1 MNVKMMNSN
10 FRGIIRGLSRAQV
23 HGSSGIPHAAT
34 RRLRQ
39 YSSLNSSNANT
50 PGSDHSGKT
59 PSSPPS
65 KTPEEENQSKPE
77 TKKRSTAE
85 QDSDLQERMI
95 QSMGDAD
102 MANVEMEDGVPD
114 SGMRRNVR
122 ANMFRII

>member
-1 MNVKMMNSN
+1 MNVKVMCPNC
-10 FRGIIRGLSRAQV
+10 RGIVRSLSRAQAR
-23 HGSSGIPHAAT
+23 GSIRIPLTLHPV
-34 RRLRQ
+34 RQ
-39 YSSLNSSNANT
+39 YSSLNPSNANT

-65 KTPEEENQSKPE
+65 KTPEEGNKSKAE
-77 TKKRSTAE
+77 TPKRSTAE
-85 QDSDLQERMI
+85 QDSDLQERMR
-95 QSMGDAD
+95 QAMGDAD